1 MPDEPK
7 PGNSAIISNKKL
19 NIMQS
24 CVIIDQSQNSLLE
37 LNEKKYVTEII
48 INNIITRYD
57 VSLLTLLDALYYEK
71 TKLRVYH
78 FDIKFAKE
86 IMKNEKEKEIH

>member
-1 MPDEPK
+1 
-7 PGNSAIISNKKL
+7 
-19 NIMQS
+19 MQS
-24 CVIIDQSQNSLLE
+24 CVINLKYSLLE

-71 TKLRVYH
+71 
-78 FDIKFAKE
+78 
-86 IMKNEKEKEIH
+86 KNYEYITLI